1 MKQENPK
8 SKSVKLKILFSG
20 RYNTTEILNGP
31 EKVAKRI
38 FGEYSAKNNTAF
50 AEYFFDGDKYS
61 ILKKVFGS
69 ENVTEVN
76 KSEVKRFGAVSLF
89 FFLFR
94 YKPSVI
100 HIITFER
107 FSLICFLY
115 KFFRK
120 VKIVYNVHGI
130 ITYENNVL
138 KKTGRLYSM
147 KDSICEKI
155 FLKYSDRLIFL
166 SDDSVKLADS
176 MFSIDRNKISMIPNG
191 TDEVFRKSGT
201 GKILNVSEPLRIVF
215 AGDEFRK
222 EKGFDFLVDALGDI
236 DFETEIYLIG
246 SFKKFTPGKTGNALF
261 FISDKMET
269 EKFACFLLDKDIFV
283 SSSSYEQFSITAGES
298 MAAGLVP
305 VVTAETGMSSY
316 IKNRDNGF
324 IFSYGDKDG
333 FIEIIRLL
341 NSDRSLLHNISLR
354 SAEIYNELSWS
365 NIISE
370 YIKVYE

>member
-1 MKQENPK
+1 M
-8 SKSVKLKILFSG
+8 KILFSG

-38 FGEYSAKNNTAF
+38 FGEYSAMDKTVF
-50 AEYFFDGDKYS
+50 AEYFFDGNRFS
-61 ILKKVFGS
+61 FLKKLFGS
-69 ENVTEVN
+69 ETVTEVN
-76 KSEVKRFGAVSLF
+76 KSEVKRFGVLSLF

-107 FSLICFLY
+107 FALICFLY

-120 VKIVYNVHGI
+120 VKIVYNVHGVV
-130 ITYENNVL
+130 TYENNVL
-138 KKTGRLYSM
+138 KNTGWLYSL
-147 KDSICEKI
+147 KDRICEKI

-166 SDDSVKLADS
+166 SVDSVKLADS

-191 TDEVFRKSGT
+191 TDEVFSKTGT
-201 GKILNVSEPLRIVF
+201 GKVLNKSEPLRIVF

-222 EKGFDFLVDALGDI
+222 EKGFDFFTDAVGDI

-246 SFKKFTPGKTGNALF
+246 IFKKFKPGKTGNAVF
-261 FISDKMET
+261 SIRNKMET

-283 SSSSYEQFSITAGES
+283 SASSYEQFSITAAES

-316 IKNRDNGF
+316 IKDRHNGF
-324 IFSYGDKDG
+324 IFSYGVKDG

-354 SAEIYNELSWS
+354 SAEIYNELSWT